1 MLEKL
6 ENEIEL
12 IRRHMGVLQAVVQHG
27 PIGIMKLTD
36 LLHDSQHH
44 LRYSLR
50 VLEQMGY
57 IQATTSGAIA
67 TEKAFTMLK
76 EFDTDLDTLI
86 SKLRQLQTEK

>member
-6 ENEIEL
+6 DNEIEL
-12 IRRHMGVLQAVVQHG
+12 IQRHMGVLQAVVKNG

-36 LLHDSQHH
+36 VLHDSQHH
-44 LRYSLR
+44 VRYSLR

-67 TEKAFTMLK
+67 TEKAFIMLK
-76 EFDTDLDTLI
+76 GFDNDLDALI
-86 SKLRQLQTEK
+86 LKLRQLHTEE